1 MINAFAII
9 KEKNSALYIVG
20 DGEEYQNLLL
30 NIKQL
35 KLDKRVYLIPYNK
48 DIYSWMI
55 GCDLHIMTSLY
66 EGSPNVLWEA
76 SSLSFPSI
84 ISSSIESAFEIME
97 PNKSIIKYQ
106 SGNVYDL
113 AKKINFLLDHKKL
126 RESISINA
134 LKSIE
139 IMKEKSTL
147 TIWDRIFSE
156 INYLEDL

>member
-1 MINAFAII
+1 
-9 KEKNSALYIVG
+9 
-20 DGEEYQNLLL
+20 
-30 NIKQL
+30 
-35 KLDKRVYLIPYNK
+35 
-48 DIYSWMI
+48 
-55 GCDLHIMTSLY
+55 
-66 EGSPNVLWEA
+66 
-76 SSLSFPSI
+76 
-84 ISSSIESAFEIME
+84 ME

-113 AKKINFLLDHKKL
+113 AKKINFLLDYKKL

-156 INYLEDL
+156 IN